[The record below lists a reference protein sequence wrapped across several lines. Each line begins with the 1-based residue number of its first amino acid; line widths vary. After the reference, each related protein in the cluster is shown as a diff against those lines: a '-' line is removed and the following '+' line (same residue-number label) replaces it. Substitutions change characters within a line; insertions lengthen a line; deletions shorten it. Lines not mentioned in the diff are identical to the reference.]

1 MTKTRVLYRCASEI
15 AMEPVQ
21 WIWPGQVALGKHTC
35 IAGEP
40 GTGKSQLTI
49 DLAARVS
56 MGAPFPCGEG
66 VAPRGS
72 VIILSAE
79 DSDGDTVVPRL
90 HAAGA
95 DLGRVNTVKVV
106 EADEGGRRAFNLQ
119 ADLAALERMIVK
131 LGDVQ
136 LVVIDPI
143 SSYLGR
149 GLDSHRNSD
158 VRGVLEPL
166 SEMAERLGVAIVSVT
181 HFSKSYAGNVPKAL
195 HRFIGSIAF
204 VAAPRIAF
212 AVLQDQDN
220 SDRRL
225 LLHAKNNLSVPPQG
239 LAFRLRQTIVGAPG
253 RGIVASYVDWESEPV
268 DITANEAM
276 AADNSSAKDGDRREA
291 MQFLAELLAAGRMP
305 AEEVK
310 NAAAGHM
317 ITAATLRGA
326 RERLGVEIK
335 REGFGKDGVSYWS
348 LPSTILARSH
358 PENGGNA
365 HTCLLQGSSK
375 YGKHGGDGAP
385 AGPEIST
392 VAADL
397 DAAIAFEERSA
408 IREYDGELDRQEA
421 EAAAADEFPDLP
433 EFLRRKQDAR

>member
-1 MTKTRVLYRCASEI
+1 MLLRDPKLFNYVLVALHAERLPMGDSRKLGRRDLLDRRPDHHHRRHLGVCAMTKTRILYRCASEI

-21 WIWPGQVALGKHTC
+21 WIWPGRVALGKHTC

-40 GTGKSQLTI
+40 GTGKSKLTI

-66 VAPRGS
+66 VAPQGS

-119 ADLAALERMIVK
+119 ADLDALGRMIVK

-143 SSYLGR
+143 STYLGR

-181 HFSKSYAGNVPKAL
+181 HFSKSAVGNVPKAL
-195 HRFIGSIAF
+195 HRFIGPS
-204 VAAPRIAF
+204 PS
-212 AVLQDQDN
+212 L
-220 SDRRL
+220 
-225 LLHAKNNLSVPPQG
+225 
-239 LAFRLRQTIVGAPG
+239 RLRASPSRCSRIRTTAIAACSCTPRTIS
-253 RGIVASYVDWESEPV
+253 RC
-268 DITANEAM
+268 
-276 AADNSSAKDGDRREA
+276 
-291 MQFLAELLAAGRMP
+291 LLKA
-305 AEEVK
+305 
-310 NAAAGHM
+310 
-317 ITAATLRGA
+317 
-326 RERLGVEIK
+326 
-335 REGFGKDGVSYWS
+335 
-348 LPSTILARSH
+348 LPSASGRRSWGTRSGH
-358 PENGGNA
+358 RRIVCGLGRSP
-365 HTCLLQGSSK
+365 
-375 YGKHGGDGAP
+375 
-385 AGPEIST
+385 ST
-392 VAADL
+392 
-397 DAAIAFEERSA
+397 
-408 IREYDGELDRQEA
+408 
-421 EAAAADEFPDLP
+421 
-433 EFLRRKQDAR
+433 